1 MTEGSPKPLTDEEL
15 AAIRPDLDGNE
26 IMAVLGIG
34 PGREVGQA
42 YRWLMERRL
51 DEGPMDRERAE
62 SELLEW
68 WSSRQQP

>member
-1 MTEGSPKPLTDEEL
+1 MLAEAEEL

-26 IMAVLGIG
+26 IMAILGIG

-51 DEGPMDRERAE
+51 DQGPLGRERAE
-62 SELLEW
+62 NELRAW
-68 WSSRQQP
+68 WADRHAG